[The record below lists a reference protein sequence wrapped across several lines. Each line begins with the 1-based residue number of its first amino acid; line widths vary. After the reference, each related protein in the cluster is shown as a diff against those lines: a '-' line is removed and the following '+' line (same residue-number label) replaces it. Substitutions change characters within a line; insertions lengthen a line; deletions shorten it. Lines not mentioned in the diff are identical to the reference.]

1 MPGEKTAVSQTVE
14 AANVR
19 IVIFTELQGKLILH
33 EENVIAFWNSK
44 G

>member
-33 EENVIAFWNSK
+33 EENVIAF
-44 G
+44 

>member
-19 IVIFTELQGKLILH
+19 IVIFTDLQGKLILH

>member
-14 AANVR
+14 AANIR
-19 IVIFTELQGKLILH
+19 IVIFTELQGKLTLN